1 KVSKNLLIVAGI
13 LLILIGITV
22 FNLLSNYFQ
31 FLRRAHSTFENYY
44 AFRGCMQLIKRTDTY
59 GLCKIGDGETIK
71 IVKFNEKWYLQN
83 DLPLCI
89 NNFCF

>member
-1 KVSKNLLIVAGI
+1 MKNLVVIIVLIIPVALGYVAI
-13 LLILIGITV
+13 
-22 FNLLSNYFQ
+22 NQ
-31 FLRRAHSTFENYY
+31 FIKVRKAHSTFENYY